1 MKKFVLR
8 VLAVLMVAAMMV
20 PSMGN
25 VTTALADEA
34 VTLDLTQKALIVGE
48 APTDNADGSVSF
60 TGGVTMKATFPLPT
74 ALAAGESVKV
84 NVKVQFN
91 SADDTSVRFYL
102 VNGVDV
108 NIAKDIVY
116 VNNDGNGIVE
126 QTFEL
131 TATADATEI
140 LLASSGYGVYMNDV
154 TLLDITLG
162 DKPAETPAATGDLY
176 DVNLAERVFVSG
188 LAPADN
194 ADGSITFSGRASMK
208 ASFALPEVLAA
219 GESVTVNVSVKFDSA
234 EDKGIRFYLIANG
247 VDVNTAAAIET
258 IANESTGAVVEKTFT
273 LTAASDSTELLLASS
288 AYGTYIDN
296 VTVLDITLGDKP
308 VVEEPVVEPE
318 EPVVEPEEPVVEP
331 EEPTVEP
338 EEPVVEITGNEYIV
352 KAGDTLNAIAKA
364 SKLTVKDLVKANN
377 IANADLILV
386 GAKLVIPTVDTTKRY
401 VVVAGDTLSK
411 IAKEYGCTVAELV
424 KLNNIKNPDLIY
436 INQLIVL
443 P

>member
-34 VTLDLTQKALIVGE
+34 VTLDLTQKGLIVGE

-74 ALAAGESVKV
+74 TLAAGESVKV
-84 NVKVQFN
+84 NATIKFN
-91 SADDTSVRFYL
+91 SADDTGVRFYL

-108 NIAKDIVY
+108 NIATEIATVA
-116 VNNDGNGIVE
+116 NDGSGVVE
-126 QTFEL
+126 ATFTL
-131 TATADATEI
+131 TAASDATE
-140 LLASSGYGVYMNDV
+140 LLFASSGYGVYMNDI
-154 TLLDITLG
+154 TLVDITLG
-162 DKPAETPAATGDLY
+162 DKPAEAPAATGDLY

-194 ADGSITFSGRASMK
+194 ADGSITFSGRTSMK

-219 GESVTVNVSVKFDSA
+219 GDSVTVNVSVKFDSA

-258 IANESTGAVVEKTFT
+258 IANENTGAVVEKTFK

-308 VVEEPVVEPE
+308 VVEEPKE
-318 EPVVEPEEPVVEP
+318 EPKDEPVI
-331 EEPTVEP
+331 
-338 EEPVVEITGNEYIV
+338 EITGDEYVV

-364 SKLTVKDLVKANN
+364 SKLTVKDLVEANSIKN
-377 IANADLILV
+377 PDLILV

-411 IAKEYGCTVAELV
+411 VAKEAGCSVAELV
-424 KLNNIKNPDLIY
+424 ELNNIKNADLIY
-436 INQLIVL
+436 IGQLILL

>member
-1 MKKFVLR
+1 MKKFILR

-34 VTLDLTQKALIVGE
+34 VTLDLTQKGLIVGE

-74 ALAAGESVKV
+74 PLAAGESVKV
-84 NVKVQFN
+84 NATIKFN
-91 SADDTSVRFYL
+91 SADDAGVRFYL

-108 NIAKDIVY
+108 NIATEIATVA
-116 VNNDGNGIVE
+116 NDGSGVVE
-126 QTFEL
+126 ATFTL
-131 TATADATEI
+131 TAASDATEI
-140 LLASSGYGVYMNDV
+140 LFASSGYGVYMNDI

-194 ADGSITFSGRASMK
+194 ADGSITFSGRTSMK

-247 VDVNTAAAIET
+247 TDVNTASGIEA
-258 IANESTGAVVEKTFT
+258 IANENTGAVVEKTFK

-308 VVEEPVVEPE
+308 VVEEPKE
-318 EPVVEPEEPVVEP
+318 EPKEEKPAIEV
-331 EEPTVEP
+331 
-338 EEPVVEITGNEYIV
+338 TGDSYVIQ
-352 KAGDTLNAIAKA
+352 AGDTLSEIAQA
-364 SKLTVKDLVKANN
+364 CGLAVKELAEANN
-377 IANADLILV
+377 IANPDLIKK
-386 GAKLVIPTVDTTKRY
+386 GATLVIPTVDTTKRHI
-401 VVVAGDTLSK
+401 VKSGDTLSK
-411 IAKEYGCTVAELV
+411 IAKKYGYTVAELV
-424 KLNNIKNPDLIY
+424 TANDIANADLIQ
-436 INQLIVL
+436 IGQLIVL

>member
-1 MKKFVLR
+1 MKKFILR

-34 VTLDLTQKALIVGE
+34 VTLDLTQKGLIVGE

-74 ALAAGESVKV
+74 PLAAGESVKV
-84 NVKVQFN
+84 NATIKFN
-91 SADDTSVRFYL
+91 SADDAGVRFYL

-108 NIAKDIVY
+108 NIATEIATVA
-116 VNNDGNGIVE
+116 NDGSGVVE
-126 QTFEL
+126 ATFTL
-131 TATADATEI
+131 TAASDATEI
-140 LLASSGYGVYMNDV
+140 LFASSGYGVYMNDI
-154 TLLDITLG
+154 TLVDITLG
-162 DKPAETPAATGDLY
+162 DKPAEAPAATGDLY

-194 ADGSITFSGRASMK
+194 ADGSITFSGRTSMK

-234 EDKGIRFYLIANG
+234 EDNGIRFYLIANG
-247 VDVNTAAAIET
+247 TDVNTASGIEA
-258 IANESTGAVVEKTFT
+258 IANENTGAVVEKTFT

-308 VVEEPVVEPE
+308 VVEEPKE
-318 EPVVEPEEPVVEP
+318 EPKNDKPIEV
-331 EEPTVEP
+331 
-338 EEPVVEITGNEYIV
+338 TGDSYVIQ
-352 KAGDTLNAIAKA
+352 AGDTLSEIAQA
-364 SKLTVKDLVKANN
+364 CGLAVQDLVEANN
-377 IANADLILV
+377 IANPDLIKK
-386 GAKLVIPTVDTTKRY
+386 GATLVIPTVDTTKRHI
-401 VVVAGDTLSK
+401 VKSGDTLSK
-411 IAKEYGCTVAELV
+411 IAKQYGYTVAELV
-424 KLNNIKNPDLIY
+424 TANDIANADLIK
-436 INQLIVL
+436 IGQLIVL

>member
-8 VLAVLMVAAMMV
+8 VLAVLMAAAMMV

-131 TATADATEI
+131 TATADATE
-140 LLASSGYGVYMNDV
+140 
-154 TLLDITLG
+154 
-162 DKPAETPAATGDLY
+162 
-176 DVNLAERVFVSG
+176 
-188 LAPADN
+188 
-194 ADGSITFSGRASMK
+194 
-208 ASFALPEVLAA
+208 
-219 GESVTVNVSVKFDSA
+219 
-234 EDKGIRFYLIANG
+234 
-247 VDVNTAAAIET
+247 
-258 IANESTGAVVEKTFT
+258 
-273 LTAASDSTELLLASS
+273 LLLASS
-288 AYGTYIDN
+288 CRSSCSN
-296 VTVLDITLGDKP
+296 
-308 VVEEPVVEPE
+308 
-318 EPVVEPEEPVVEP
+318 
-331 EEPTVEP
+331 
-338 EEPVVEITGNEYIV
+338 
-352 KAGDTLNAIAKA
+352 
-364 SKLTVKDLVKANN
+364 
-377 IANADLILV
+377 
-386 GAKLVIPTVDTTKRY
+386 R
-401 VVVAGDTLSK
+401 
-411 IAKEYGCTVAELV
+411 
-424 KLNNIKNPDLIY
+424 
-436 INQLIVL
+436 
-443 P
+443 

>member
-1 MKKFVLR
+1 MKKFILR

-34 VTLDLTQKALIVGE
+34 VTLDLTQKGLIVGE

-74 ALAAGESVKV
+74 PLAAGESVKV
-84 NVKVQFN
+84 NATIKFN
-91 SADDTSVRFYL
+91 SADDAGVRFYL

-108 NIAKDIVY
+108 NIATEIATVA
-116 VNNDGNGIVE
+116 NDGSGVVE
-126 QTFEL
+126 ATFTL
-131 TATADATEI
+131 TAASDATEI
-140 LLASSGYGVYMNDV
+140 LFASSGYGVYMNDI

-194 ADGSITFSGRASMK
+194 ADGSITFSGRTSMK

-234 EDKGIRFYLIANG
+234 EDNGIRFYLIANG
-247 VDVNTAAAIET
+247 TDVNTASGIEA
-258 IANESTGAVVEKTFT
+258 IANENTGAVVEKTFK

-308 VVEEPVVEPE
+308 LVEEPKE
-318 EPVVEPEEPVVEP
+318 EPKNDKPIEVTGDEYVVQ
-331 EEPTVEP
+331 
-338 EEPVVEITGNEYIV
+338 
-352 KAGDTLNAIAKA
+352 AGDTLSEIAQA
-364 SKLTVKDLVKANN
+364 CGLAVKELAEANN
-377 IANADLILV
+377 IANPDLIRK
-386 GAKLVIPTVDTTKRY
+386 GAKLVIPTVDTATRHIVKS
-401 VVVAGDTLSK
+401 GDTLSQ
-411 IAKEYGCTVAELV
+411 IAKKYGYTVAELV
-424 KLNNIKNPDLIY
+424 TANNIANADLIQ
-436 INQLIVL
+436 IGQLIVL

>member
-34 VTLDLTQKALIVGE
+34 VTLDLTQKGLIVGE

-74 ALAAGESVKV
+74 TLAAGESVNV
-84 NVKVQFN
+84 NATIKFN
-91 SADDTSVRFYL
+91 SADDAGVRFYL

-108 NIAKDIVY
+108 NIATEIATVA
-116 VNNDGNGIVE
+116 NDGSGVVE
-126 QTFEL
+126 ATFTL
-131 TATADATEI
+131 TAASDATE
-140 LLASSGYGVYMNDV
+140 LLFASSGYGVYMNDI
-154 TLLDITLG
+154 TLVDITLG
-162 DKPAETPAATGDLY
+162 DKPAEAPAATGDLY

-188 LAPADN
+188 AAPADN
-194 ADGSITFSGRASMK
+194 ADGSITFSGRTSMK

-234 EDKGIRFYLIANG
+234 EDNGIRFYLIANG

-258 IANESTGAVVEKTFT
+258 IANENTGAVVEKTFK

-308 VVEEPVVEPE
+308 VVEEPKEDPKE
-318 EPVVEPEEPVVEP
+318 EPKEDKPAIEVTGDEYVVQ
-331 EEPTVEP
+331 
-338 EEPVVEITGNEYIV
+338 
-352 KAGDTLNAIAKA
+352 AGDTLREIAKA
-364 SKLTVKDLVKANN
+364 CGLTVKELADANN
-377 IANADLILV
+377 IENPNLIHK
-386 GAKLVIPTVDTTKRY
+386 GAKLVIPTVDTAKRHI
-401 VVVAGDTLSK
+401 VVKGDTLSK
-411 IAKEYGCTVAELV
+411 IAKQYGCTVDDLV
-424 KLNNIKNPDLIY
+424 KANNIENPNLIHKG
-436 INQLIVL
+436 QLIVL

>member
-1 MKKFVLR
+1 MKKFILR

-34 VTLDLTQKALIVGE
+34 VTLDLTQKGLIVGE

-74 ALAAGESVKV
+74 TLAAGESVKV
-84 NVKVQFN
+84 NATIKFN
-91 SADDTSVRFYL
+91 SADDAGVRFYL

-108 NIAKDIVY
+108 NIATEIATVA
-116 VNNDGNGIVE
+116 NDGSGVVE
-126 QTFEL
+126 ATFTL
-131 TATADATEI
+131 TAASDATEI
-140 LLASSGYGVYMNDV
+140 LFASSGYGVYMNDI

-194 ADGSITFSGRASMK
+194 ADGSITFSGRTSMK

-247 VDVNTAAAIET
+247 TDVNTASGIEA
-258 IANESTGAVVEKTFT
+258 IANENTGAVVEKTFK

-308 VVEEPVVEPE
+308 VVEEPKE
-318 EPVVEPEEPVVEP
+318 EPKEEKPAIEV
-331 EEPTVEP
+331 
-338 EEPVVEITGNEYIV
+338 TGDSYVIQ
-352 KAGDTLNAIAKA
+352 AGDTLSEIAQA
-364 SKLTVKDLVKANN
+364 CGLAVKELAEANN
-377 IANADLILV
+377 IANPDLIKK
-386 GAKLVIPTVDTTKRY
+386 GATLVIPTVDTTKRHI
-401 VVVAGDTLSK
+401 VKSGDTLSK
-411 IAKEYGCTVAELV
+411 IAKKYGYTVAELV
-424 KLNNIKNPDLIY
+424 TANDIANADLIQ
-436 INQLIVL
+436 IGQLIVL